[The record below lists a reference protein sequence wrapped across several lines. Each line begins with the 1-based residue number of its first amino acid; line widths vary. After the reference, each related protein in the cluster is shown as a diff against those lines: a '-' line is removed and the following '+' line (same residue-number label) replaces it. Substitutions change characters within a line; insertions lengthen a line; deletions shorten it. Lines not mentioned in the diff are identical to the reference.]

1 MQILQERAFIF
12 NCLVF
17 MVLMP
22 SKDVTCIYLRDITR
36 YSGQFIELFSA
47 SPVSV
52 FQLNIFQPP
61 EATPDINF

>member
-1 MQILQERAFIF
+1 
-12 NCLVF
+12 

-36 YSGQFIELFSA
+36 YSGQFIELFFA